1 MMSMKSANNELD
13 KHYVHFI
20 DIDIAKK
27 SFVLATS
34 LSPKTM
40 ITQHKAFLVATR
52 FDEKIKTFHQRLR
65 ANGKPFKV
73 AIVACMHKLLTIL
86 NAQVRDELQKASY
99 CTLNV
104 RY

>member
-40 ITQHKAFLVATR
+40 ITQHKALT
-52 FDEKIKTFHQRLR
+52 
-65 ANGKPFKV
+65 KPSVLSKMNKHN
-73 AIVACMHKLLTIL
+73 AIMAKP
-86 NAQVRDELQKASY
+86 
-99 CTLNV
+99 
-104 RY
+104 